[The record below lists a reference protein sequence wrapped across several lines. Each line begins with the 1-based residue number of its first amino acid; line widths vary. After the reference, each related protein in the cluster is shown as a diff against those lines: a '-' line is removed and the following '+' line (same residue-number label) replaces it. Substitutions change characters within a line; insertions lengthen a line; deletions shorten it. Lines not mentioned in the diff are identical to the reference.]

1 MLASRFAD
9 SSGLKISSSFSVLYS
24 IGVADVVCDDVVGE
38 DEDVDEDEVEVSDAV
53 QGGPNEFYSRN

>member
-24 IGVADVVCDDVVGE
+24 IGVADVVGEDEDE

>member
-24 IGVADVVCDDVVGE
+24 IGVADVVGEDE